1 MENKINVEQIM
12 QEIRAQA
19 QAQPAYEPEAAFSAQ
34 GFGTGKKL
42 QLAALRAG
50 RKVKHVCQKFA
61 GKFVRVFV
69 ALYLFAKNQ
78 AVSGKNV
85 ILDNAAKTNE
95 LTRYVH
101 GDLET
106 RLAALEDENARL
118 KEELNR
124 LKTKSG
130 AQHG

>member
-1 MENKINVEQIM
+1 MENKVNVEQIM

-19 QAQPAYEPEAAFSAQ
+19 AAQPAYEPDAVFSAQ
-34 GFGTGKKL
+34 GFGTKKKL
-42 QLAALRAG
+42 QLAALRTG
-50 RKVKHVCQKFA
+50 RKVKNGCQKFT
-61 GKFVRVFV
+61 GKFIRLFV

-78 AVSGKNV
+78 FVSGKNV

-106 RLAALEDENARL
+106 RLAALEDENVRLREEVDRL
-118 KEELNR
+118 KAKNR
-124 LKTKSG
+124 AEG
-130 AQHG
+130 